1 MAHGLYL
8 MNPVSAVENVV
19 AMQMETIRLGVLA
32 VELTF
37 MVTVV
42 CL

>member
-1 MAHGLYL
+1 

-19 AMQMETIRLGVLA
+19 ERQMETIRLGVLA